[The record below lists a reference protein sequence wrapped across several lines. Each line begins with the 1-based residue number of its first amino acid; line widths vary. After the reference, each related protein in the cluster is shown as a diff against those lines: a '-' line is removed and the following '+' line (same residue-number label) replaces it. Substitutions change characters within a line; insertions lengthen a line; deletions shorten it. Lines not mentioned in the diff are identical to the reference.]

1 LYIPGQNERRGSV
14 KQNVNKKILIVD
26 DSEMVRNFH
35 SYIIKM
41 FGYQIGTAENGAVAL
56 EKLLGDKY
64 QLLVTDINMP
74 KMDGYELIRNVH
86 EQGIDIPIIIISTE
100 EEYKS
105 SHAGAEPGPGIHM
118 VKPTDPEK
126 LVTTIRMLL

>member
-1 LYIPGQNERRGSV
+1 MEQ
-14 KQNVNKKILIVD
+14 KAAKKILIVD
-26 DSEMVRNFH
+26 DSEMVINFH

-56 EKLLGDKY
+56 EKMLAEEY

-74 KMDGYELIRNVH
+74 KMNGYELIKNLH
-86 EQGIDIPIIIISTE
+86 EQGINIPIIIISTE

-105 SHAGAEPGPGIHM
+105 SHSGVAIDPSVYM

-126 LVTTIRMLL
+126 LVATIRMLL

>member
-1 LYIPGQNERRGSV
+1 M
-14 KQNVNKKILIVD
+14 KQNSKKKILVVD

-41 FGYQIGTAENGAVAL
+41 FGYEVGTAENGAVAL
-56 EKLLGDKY
+56 EKLLSNEF

-86 EQGIDIPIIIISTE
+86 EQGIDIPIIIVSTE
-100 EEYKS
+100 EEYKF

-126 LVTTIRMLL
+126 LVKTIKMLLWG

>member
-1 LYIPGQNERRGSV
+1 M
-14 KQNVNKKILIVD
+14 KQNSKKKILVVD

-41 FGYQIGTAENGAVAL
+41 FGYQVETAENGTVAL
-56 EKLLGDKY
+56 EKLLGEEY

-86 EQGIDIPIIIISTE
+86 DQGITIPIIIISTE
-100 EEYKS
+100 DEYKPS
-105 SHAGAEPGPGIHM
+105 LTGVEPGNDIHM
-118 VKPTDPEK
+118 VKPTNPEK
-126 LVTTIRMLL
+126 LVQTIKMLL

>member
-1 LYIPGQNERRGSV
+1 MEQNS
-14 KQNVNKKILIVD
+14 KKKILVVD

-41 FGYQIGTAENGAVAL
+41 FGYQVETAENGAVAL
-56 EKLLGDKY
+56 EKLLGEEY

-86 EQGIDIPIIIISTE
+86 DLGMSIPIIIISTE
-100 EEYKS
+100 DEYK
-105 SHAGAEPGPGIHM
+105 PGLTGVGPGHGIHM

-126 LVTTIRMLL
+126 LVRTIKMLL

>member
-1 LYIPGQNERRGSV
+1 M
-14 KQNVNKKILIVD
+14 KQNSGKRILVVD
-26 DSEMVRNFH
+26 DSELVRNFH

-41 FGYQIGTAENGAVAL
+41 FGYQVDTAENGAVAL
-56 EKLLGDKY
+56 EKLLGNEY

-86 EQGIDIPIIIISTE
+86 DRGISVPIIIISTE
-100 EEYKS
+100 EEYKPALIGEGLGLS
-105 SHAGAEPGPGIHM
+105 IHM

-126 LVTTIRMLL
+126 LVKTIKMLF

>member
-1 LYIPGQNERRGSV
+1 M
-14 KQNVNKKILIVD
+14 KQNSGKKILVVD

-41 FGYQIGTAENGAVAL
+41 FGYQVETAENGAVAL
-56 EKLLGDKY
+56 EKLLSQEY

-86 EQGIDIPIIIISTE
+86 DSGISIPIIIISTE
-100 EEYKS
+100 SEYK
-105 SHAGAEPGPGIHM
+105 PGLTGVETGCGVHM

-126 LVTTIRMLL
+126 LIKTIKALL